1 MCYVAIGVAICVGHS
16 TVCCIPICACL
27 QIHLEVLRPDTTK
40 DSGHTRET
48 TFLSMGRALG
58 QEGSRMVQ
66 HHQGQVK
73 LVE

>member
-1 MCYVAIGVAICVGHS
+1 MCYVAVGVAICVGHS

-27 QIHLEVLRPDTTK
+27 QIHLKILAPDTTQ
-40 DSGHTRET
+40 DTGHTQET
-48 TFLSMGRALG
+48 TTLFMGKTLG

-66 HHQGQVK
+66 HHQGQAK